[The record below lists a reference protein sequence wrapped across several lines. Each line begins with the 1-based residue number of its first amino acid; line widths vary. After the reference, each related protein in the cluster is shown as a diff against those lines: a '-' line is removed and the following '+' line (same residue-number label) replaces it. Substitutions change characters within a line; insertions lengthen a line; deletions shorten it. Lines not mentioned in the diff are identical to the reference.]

1 METARINAP
10 QKNSVPASALTE
22 SAGSSQSPAS
32 SMQSS
37 PLYAG
42 PPALR
47 LSSSPGGSA
56 QGETLQPQIRSS
68 LESSFQV
75 DMSAVR
81 VHTDARSSAA
91 ADSLSARAFTYGPN
105 IFLGS
110 GERPSDLALMAHE
123 GAHVVQQ
130 QSVPALQMSTG
141 MASTDTFEQEARQ
154 TSLAVQRGEQATVR
168 ERTSNPRIQ
177 REEKEGGGLISRFL
191 DRVVQ
196 WVKRI
201 PGYDLVTVIL
211 GKDPI
216 SGKPVERNAVNVIRG
231 LVSLIPGGH
240 DMFENLQKAGTIQR
254 AFEWFNA
261 EIGRLNLTWESIK
274 ALIRQFW
281 DAFSI
286 WHPIRSIER
295 IGEIFGPVLER
306 LVNFAVTAG
315 KKILEFIFEGVLSLA
330 GSLGKQIVGIIRK
343 AGDVFSLI
351 VKDPIG
357 FLKNLVQAVKGGF
370 QNFSKN
376 ILKHLKNAL
385 FEWLFGALQ
394 GVGLI
399 LPDKFDF
406 KGIISIILQ
415 VLGLTYARLREKLV
429 KLIGEPAVAFIE
441 KAFEFLKLIV
451 TQGIAAAWQKV
462 LEFATG
468 LIDTVI
474 GGIIDWATKTIVG
487 AAITKLVTMFNPV
500 GAIIQG
506 IITIYNTIK
515 FFIERAKQIASVAEA
530 VFDSIKNIATGN
542 ISGAMDYVEKTMAR
556 FLPVVIGFLASF
568 IGLGGIGGEI
578 KKIIQKIQ
586 TVVDNAINKVV
597 NFVVDKAKALIAKVT
612 GKGKAEEKDKD
623 KEAAGSKA
631 VKAKVKTE
639 LSGKTITDTKQAEAL
654 ISGIYEKYKSEGLK
668 GIELVPD
675 AKKDNKV
682 NVVVSAS
689 VADKIAELV
698 KKEDPRELRRIAE
711 NLVPLSA
718 RTNLYVSYAGNKP
731 FSGSPFRN
739 TESPPRHAEQNF
751 LSKIPNL
758 IAQINKDK
766 SKGEIPPGPVL
777 VTLDMNR
784 SPCDG
789 CAGLLADA
797 ASRYANDIKFKL
809 NMVGVYKANWQSIEL
824 TSEKSWIK
832 MHNAGIDLDVLKVWA
847 VLKEN
852 LQAKGVQEIYYN
864 GRYHYLNE
872 VAGTFMTE
880 ELHLEEILKDIKAR
894 PRLAEVHKGNMS

>member
-10 QKNSVPASALTE
+10 QKNSVPTSAVTE

-47 LSSSPGGSA
+47 LSSSSGGSA

-130 QSVPALQMSTG
+130 QRVPALQMSTG
-141 MASTDTFEQEARQ
+141 AASTDTFEQEARQ
-154 TSLAVQRGEQATVR
+154 TSLAVQRGEQVTVR

-177 REEKEGGGLISRFL
+177 REEKEGGGSLISRFL
-191 DRVVQ
+191 DKVVE

-254 AFEWFNA
+254 AFDWFNT

-274 ALIRQFW
+274 ALISQFW

-295 IGEIFGPVLER
+295 IGEIFGPVLAR
-306 LVNFAVTAG
+306 LVNFAVAAG

-330 GSLGKQIVGIIRK
+330 GSLGKQILGIIRK

-474 GGIIDWATKTIVG
+474 GGIRDWAAKTIVG
-487 AAITKLVTMFNPV
+487 AAITKLVTLFNPV

-506 IITIYNTIK
+506 IITIYNTVQ
-515 FFIERAKQIASVAEA
+515 FFIERAKQIAAVAEA
-530 VFDSIKNIATGN
+530 IFDSISNIATGN
-542 ISGAMDYVEKTMAR
+542 IGGAIDYVEKTMAR
-556 FLPVVIGFLASF
+556 FLPVVIGFLARF
-568 IGLGGIGGEI
+568 IGLGGISGEI
-578 KKIIQKIQ
+578 KKILQKIQ

-597 NFVVDKAKALIAKVT
+597 NFVVE
-612 GKGKAEEKDKD
+612 KGKALFGKKKDETKETTATVLVKSETVEKTFSMSGVSHKLILIPISNMNI
-623 KEAAGSKA
+623 EIESKRDLLSNKIGRA
-631 VKAKVKTE
+631 VAF
-639 LSGKTITDTKQAEAL
+639 LMKQVPKPETQINEL
-654 ISGIYEKYKSEGLK
+654 ISIGR
-668 GIELVPD
+668 V
-675 AKKDNKV
+675 AKD
-682 NVVVSAS
+682 
-689 VADKIAELV
+689 LQ
-698 KKEDPRELRRIAE
+698 KKAQGTKTDP
-711 NLVPLSA
+711 
-718 RTNLYVSYAGNKP
+718 TK
-731 FSGSPFRN
+731 
-739 TESPPRHAEQNF
+739 
-751 LSKIPNL
+751 
-758 IAQINKDK
+758 
-766 SKGEIPPGPVL
+766 
-777 VTLDMNR
+777 
-784 SPCDG
+784 
-789 CAGLLADA
+789 
-797 ASRYANDIKFKL
+797 KL
-809 NMVGVYKANWQSIEL
+809 NQISG
-824 TSEKSWIK
+824 
-832 MHNAGIDLDVLKVWA
+832 
-847 VLKEN
+847 
-852 LQAKGVQEIYYN
+852 
-864 GRYHYLNE
+864 
-872 VAGTFMTE
+872 
-880 ELHLEEILKDIKAR
+880 
-894 PRLAEVHKGNMS
+894 

>member
-1 METARINAP
+1 METARIKAP
-10 QKNSVPASALTE
+10 QKNSVPASAVTE
-22 SAGSSQSPAS
+22 SAGSSQSPTS

-47 LSSSPGGSA
+47 LSSSTGGPA

-130 QSVPALQMSTG
+130 QRVPALQMSTG
-141 MASTDTFEQEARQ
+141 AASTDTFEQEARQ

-177 REEKEGGGLISRFL
+177 REEKESGGLISRFL
-191 DRVVQ
+191 DRVVE
-196 WVKRI
+196 WVRRI

-240 DMFENLQKAGTIQR
+240 DLFGNLEKAGTIQR
-254 AFEWFNA
+254 AFEWFNT

-306 LVNFAVTAG
+306 LVNFAVAAG

-330 GSLGKQIVGIIRK
+330 GSLGKQILGIIRK

-370 QNFSKN
+370 LNFSKN

-394 GVGLI
+394 GAGLI

-415 VLGLTYARLREKLV
+415 VVGLTYARLREKLV

-441 KAFEFLKLIV
+441 KAFEFLKIIV

-487 AAITKLVTMFNPV
+487 AAITKIVTMFNPV

-506 IITIYNTIK
+506 IITIYNTVK
-515 FFIERAKQIASVAEA
+515 FFIERAKQIAAVAEA

-542 ISGAMDYVEKTMAR
+542 IGGAIEYIEKTMAR

-586 TVVDNAINKVV
+586 AVIDNAINKVV
-597 NFVVDKAKALIAKVT
+597 NFVVDKAKALIGKVT
-612 GKGKAEEKDKD
+612 GKKDEKGTGDPEHDAKVNAGLVAIKQEDEQLEKADKTERAD
-623 KEAAGSKA
+623 AENVA
-631 VKAKVKTE
+631 AKVKKDYPVFKSITVVEGKDTWDYDYVASPGKRGGSLRKGQRLAGNLKSIKTAKDTERPLVIGVDVKLATEEAKAIEKVQSFMNELYRKQADHGDGSSEFIAMMEQVRGGVGKDPKPIVGNTFHHIKVREAITHLEGE
-639 LSGKTITDTKQAEAL
+639 LSKPKKELDLPVEAQKRLRNQSGRLQEAL
-654 ISGIYEKYKSEGLK
+654 DWIADYK
-668 GIELVPD
+668 
-675 AKKDNKV
+675 
-682 NVVVSAS
+682 
-689 VADKIAELV
+689 
-698 KKEDPRELRRIAE
+698 
-711 NLVPLSA
+711 
-718 RTNLYVSYAGNKP
+718 AGNNP
-731 FSGSPFRN
+731 
-739 TESPPRHAEQNF
+739 SPPRWASG
-751 LSKIPNL
+751 LD
-758 IAQINKDK
+758 KD
-766 SKGEIPPGPVL
+766 L
-777 VTLDMNR
+777 YL
-784 SPCDG
+784 
-789 CAGLLADA
+789 
-797 ASRYANDIKFKL
+797 F
-809 NMVGVYKANWQSIEL
+809 
-824 TSEKSWIK
+824 
-832 MHNAGIDLDVLKVWA
+832 
-847 VLKEN
+847 
-852 LQAKGVQEIYYN
+852 AK
-864 GRYHYLNE
+864 
-872 VAGTFMTE
+872 
-880 ELHLEEILKDIKAR
+880 K
-894 PRLAEVHKGNMS
+894 